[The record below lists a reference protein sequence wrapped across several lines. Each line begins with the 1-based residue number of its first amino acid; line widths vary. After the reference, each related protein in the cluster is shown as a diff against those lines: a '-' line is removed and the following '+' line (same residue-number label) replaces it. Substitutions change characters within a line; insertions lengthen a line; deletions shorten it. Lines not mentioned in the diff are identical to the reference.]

1 MSEFKVPALPSAM
14 LPQDLAMI
22 LELMGP
28 QDVEPEQ
35 PKETAEEVIARL
47 EAGRVAQLTSESE
60 AVEVQG
66 GAAEEASEGVEVASK
81 EQPTAVL
88 QDADED
94 SE

>member
-28 QDVEPEQ
+28 QDDEPEQ

-47 EAGRVAQLTSESE
+47 EASRVAQSTSESE
-60 AVEVQG
+60 AVGVQD
-66 GAAEEASEGVEVASK
+66 GATEEASEGVDVASK

-88 QDADED
+88 QDEGED